1 MMILLFTSD
10 HCAWCDIVKGM
21 IENESEDFEDPES
34 IHEINVDSH
43 SQIAEAYG
51 ILVVPTLVSR
61 GYMLS
66 GVPCQE
72 DLRSFLLRSIAAR
85 TVDREESRAQNVL
98 RSARQRRASR
108 LTDDVHRHALEQIEI
123 SGTTESR

>member
-1 MMILLFTSD
+1 MILLFTSD
-10 HCAWCDIVKGM
+10 HCAWCDVVKGM
-21 IENESEDFEDPES
+21 IENENEGFEDPES

-51 ILVVPTLVSR
+51 VLVVPTLVSR

-72 DLRSFLLRSIAAR
+72 DLRSFLLQSIAAR
-85 TVDREESRAQNVL
+85 TIDREESRAQTVL
-98 RSARQRRASR
+98 RSARQRRALR
-108 LTDDVHRHALEQIEI
+108 QTGAGPRHILEQVEI
-123 SGTTESR
+123 SETSKSR

>member
-1 MMILLFTSD
+1 MILLFTSD
-10 HCAWCDIVKGM
+10 HCAWCDVVKGM
-21 IENESEDFEDPES
+21 IENENEGFEDPES

-72 DLRSFLLRSIAAR
+72 DLRLFLLRSIAAR
-85 TVDREESRAQNVL
+85 AIDRDECRARTVL
-98 RSARQRRASR
+98 KSARQRRALR
-108 LTDDVHRHALEQIEI
+108 LTGNMRHHTLEHVEI
-123 SGTTESR
+123 SEPSKSR

>member
-1 MMILLFTSD
+1 MILLFTSD
-10 HCAWCDIVKGM
+10 HCAWCDVVKGM
-21 IENESEDFEDPES
+21 IENENDGFEDPES

-72 DLRSFLLRSIAAR
+72 DLQSFLLRSIAAR
-85 TVDREESRAQNVL
+85 TIDREESRARTVL
-98 RSARQRRASR
+98 RSARQRRALR
-108 LTDDVHRHALEQIEI
+108 LTGAVPSRTLEQVEVPKT
-123 SGTTESR
+123 SKSR